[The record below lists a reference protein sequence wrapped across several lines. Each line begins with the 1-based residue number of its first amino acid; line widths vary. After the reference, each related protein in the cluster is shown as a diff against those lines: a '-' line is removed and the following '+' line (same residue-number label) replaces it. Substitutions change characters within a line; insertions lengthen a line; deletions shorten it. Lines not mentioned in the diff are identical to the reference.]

1 MHFYLV
7 YHTMFVYQTLPDSE
21 ILLIHYENEGYEVRF
36 HAMSVRDSISFSFT
50 QNKIPTASE
59 RTLLFEWVGPLFH
72 EQGVL
77 NLFQDP
83 FRDCIIHEDLQYS
96 KFC

>member
-1 MHFYLV
+1 
-7 YHTMFVYQTLPDSE
+7 MFIYQTLPDNE

-36 HAMSVRDSISFSFT
+36 HAMSVRESVQFSFT
-50 QNKIPTASE
+50 QNKIPTAAE
-59 RTLLFEWVGPLFH
+59 RNAIFEWVRPLFH

-83 FRDCIIHEDLQYS
+83 FRYCIIHEGLQYS
-96 KFC
+96 KTH

>member
-1 MHFYLV
+1 
-7 YHTMFVYQTLPDSE
+7 MFIYQTLPDNE

-36 HAMSVRDSISFSFT
+36 HAMSVRESVQFSFT
-50 QNKIPTASE
+50 QNKIPTGDE
-59 RTLLFEWVGPLFH
+59 RAAILEWVGPLFH

-83 FRDCIIHEDLQYS
+83 FRYCIIHEGLQYS
-96 KFC
+96 KSR

>member
-1 MHFYLV
+1 
-7 YHTMFVYQTLPDSE
+7 MFIYQTLPDNE

-36 HAMSVRDSISFSFT
+36 HAMSVRESVQFSFT

-59 RTLLFEWVGPLFH
+59 RNAIFEWVRPLFH

-83 FRDCIIHEDLQYS
+83 FRYCIIHEGLQYS
-96 KFC
+96 KSQ